1 MCIQWHNSNADSTRN
16 HTCRN
21 GTLQIGTHQKGYRY
35 VRCPA
40 YDRRILLLLDLDLD
54 LQSYLKND
62 EASSCVS
69 CCSSSHFTSHTCLTH
84 GRADVHYHSKTGKH
98 ETELR
103 NCSTKD
109 KVEVF
114 RHDPAEYCTQRR
126 CFLLKKFKKI
136 QKSGRLAR

>member
-1 MCIQWHNSNADSTRN
+1 M
-16 HTCRN
+16 
-21 GTLQIGTHQKGYRY
+21 L
-35 VRCPA
+35 VVV
-40 YDRRILLLLDLDLD
+40 LLL
-54 LQSYLKND
+54 
-62 EASSCVS
+62 
-69 CCSSSHFTSHTCLTH
+69 TSLLTH
-84 GRADVHYHSKTGKH
+84 VSRTDADVHYHSKTGKH

-103 NCSTKD
+103 NCPTKD